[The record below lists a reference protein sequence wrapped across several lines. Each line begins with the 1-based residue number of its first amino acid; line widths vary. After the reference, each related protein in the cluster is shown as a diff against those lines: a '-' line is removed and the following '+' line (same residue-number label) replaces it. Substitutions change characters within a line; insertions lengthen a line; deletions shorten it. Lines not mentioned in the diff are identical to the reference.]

1 MILQLQC
8 PKLVKKQNN
17 LNAPNRFDKFVAVS
31 LGGGFGGGAIVMK
44 SEDIGTFGDINALDF
59 LGTGLDREQKQSAN
73 EDAFRQ
79 LNNKFKFS
87 AELAFPIV
95 PFVYGVGK
103 TAKLL
108 ATKGKD
114 LAFSNSQI
122 ERWVDKYVGKPFRS
136 RSDKAQE
143 LFDGIQKLE
152 GTKSA
157 VKITADDA
165 AKSFDDALKKYLETA
180 LRHLKLYKILYNYQN
195 CFLTFY

>member
-1 MILQLQC
+1 M
-8 PKLVKKQNN
+8 
-17 LNAPNRFDKFVAVS
+17 
-31 LGGGFGGGAIVMK
+31 
-44 SEDIGTFGDINALDF
+44 
-59 LGTGLDREQKQSAN
+59 
-73 EDAFRQ
+73 
-79 LNNKFKFS
+79 
-87 AELAFPIV
+87 

-165 AKSFDDALKKYLETA
+165 AKSFDDALKKISRNSTKASEAIQNPLQLSELFSNFLLATDDVVKKGRIVFQGFSDKSLKAFRKAMDELGVNKQNIDELISNGVDFRTVAAA
-180 LRHLKLYKILYNYQN
+180 LKKYYCTR
-195 CFLTFY
+195 